1 MTVSTNSRNLH
12 TIAQELFESYER
24 YKKAEIASRRFTQ
37 SDMLRWLK
45 PLEEREV
52 FAASQLG
59 TSAEGRTISLLTL
72 GTGSTKVLLWSQ
84 MHGDE
89 PTATMALL
97 DILNFFAHAPDHP
110 VVKMIYERLTLLI
123 IPMLNP
129 DGAERFQRRTAQLI
143 DMNRDAMQ
151 LTTPEARILQATQ
164 ANCKAEFAF
173 NFHDQD
179 PRYTVGSTKNV
190 AAIALLAPALDEA
203 KSDTPV
209 RKRAKQVAATFAE
222 VMNMF
227 VPGHLARYDET
238 FEPRAFGDN
247 VQRWG
252 TSTVLVESGGWP
264 KDRDKM
270 FLRKLNY
277 VGILTSLHA
286 IASGAYQQATL
297 ESYEQLPFNGK
308 NLYDIIIRNATLKT
322 NGMTPAITA
331 DIGMNIEEQKDTA
344 TGQIQLTG
352 KIVDIGDLSAF
363 GAFEEVDGVG
373 MMLDGE
379 QIQIDKVYPLRRGT
393 KLF

>member
-1 MTVSTNSRNLH
+1 MTVSTNSQNLH
-12 TIAQELFESYER
+12 AIAQELFESYER

-59 TSAEGRTISLLTL
+59 TSTEGRTISLLTL

-129 DGAERFQRRTAQLI
+129 DGAKRFQRRTAQLI

-151 LTTPEARILQATQ
+151 LTTPEARVLQETQ
-164 ANCKAEFAF
+164 AAYRPEFAY
-173 NFHDQD
+173 NLHDQD

-222 VMNMF
+222 VMNLF
-227 VPGHLARYDET
+227 VPGHLARYDDT

-308 NLYDIIIRNATLKT
+308 NLYDIIIRNTTLKT

-344 TGQIQLTG
+344 TGQIQLMG

-379 QIQIDKVYPLRRGT
+379 QIQIDKVYPLVRGT